1 MNKKLIKDF
10 IKRNKWKE
18 AKSYKKTAPHEY
30 LVLDD
35 LSKKDK
41 IDFIDFI
48 IYIRKNGIKERFWRT
63 FFIYYYLD
71 GYKYWTMGNPIEE
84 TTILNRVKV

>member
-1 MNKKLIKDF
+1 MRTKEIKSF
-10 IKRNKWKE
+10 IDRNNWKE
-18 AKSYKKTAPHEY
+18 AKTYKQTAPHEY
-30 LVLDD
+30 LVFDE
-35 LSKKDK
+35 LSNKDK
-41 IDFIDFI
+41 VIFIDFVI
-48 IYIRKNGIKERFWRT
+48 HIRKNGIKERFWRT